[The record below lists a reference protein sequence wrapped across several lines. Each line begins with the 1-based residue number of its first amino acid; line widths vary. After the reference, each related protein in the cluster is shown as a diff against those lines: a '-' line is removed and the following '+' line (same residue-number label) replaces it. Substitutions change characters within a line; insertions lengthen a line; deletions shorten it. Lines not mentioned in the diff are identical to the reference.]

1 MYGSNKIKSVDS
13 LRFSKAKEK
22 FSSKGSLISAN
33 ENTDLSLLPP
43 CLNSLNLHVTRANY
57 QAMIWKRATESHP
70 YVPAPVHNGWKFE
83 NDSLVIDWGEEM
95 FPREITDVLED
106 NLGSDIDD
114 DMEDDLYVDIP
125 GSYDSDE

>member
-1 MYGSNKIKSVDS
+1 MEDTKTEMEDFTCLMYGSNKIKSVDNDS
-13 LRFSKAKEK
+13 LRLSKAKEK
-22 FSSKGSLISAN
+22 FSSKGSLISAD
-33 ENTDLSLLPP
+33 ENADLSLLPP

-70 YVPAPVHNGWKFE
+70 DVPAP
-83 NDSLVIDWGEEM
+83 
-95 FPREITDVLED
+95 DVLEH

-125 GSYDSDE
+125 ESYDSDE